1 MKEETQSS
9 SFLNMPNLQ
18 DVLNVGI
25 YIPKNE
31 KIYARF
37 VFIVFGIASLFMWN
51 IYLSCCG
58 ILNGKLFPNMGFI
71 QYVQTS
77 YMTSVFIGNL
87 TMALG
92 LTHIFDPHHCTVLF
106 NCIGAIQSSVICIC
120 IWYLHGTLQGCFLN
134 VVIAGL
140 IAFSCAILIP
150 ETFTLAA
157 IMPESFCSDVSL
169 GQSYSGAV
177 TFVLASILEYSLPH
191 DVDGRK
197 TLVVIM
203 FGISAVISLL
213 AAFLAQSL
221 TRSPW
226 SYSAI
231 DDIRR
236 NSNRSTLC
244 TVNNYRNDSQ
254 FSCEDSLLSI
264 SIDTESNFEIKNTN
278 MEVTRQIWP
287 QLYNIFISF
296 MVTLA
301 VFPTIC
307 TEWVSNL
314 PDSSSNIL
322 MIALVGMFHLGDMIG
337 RHLPRFGFVVPPSLL
352 WIFTTSRLAFI
363 PLYSMIKQASPDS
376 LLASVW
382 TKLFV
387 QFFLAFTNG
396 FFAYL
401 AFIYGPETVYFRY
414 NKEKASFLLSIY
426 NVAGMTAGSWLMNF
440 LIWIK
445 YF

>member
-1 MKEETQSS
+1 
-9 SFLNMPNLQ
+9 
-18 DVLNVGI
+18 
-25 YIPKNE
+25 
-31 KIYARF
+31 
-37 VFIVFGIASLFMWN
+37 
-51 IYLSCCG
+51 
-58 ILNGKLFPNMGFI
+58 
-71 QYVQTS
+71 
-77 YMTSVFIGNL
+77 MT
-87 TMALG
+87 LG

-106 NCIGAIQSSVICIC
+106 NCIGAIQSSAICVC
-120 IWYLHGTLQGCFLN
+120 VWYLHGTLRGCLLN
-134 VVIAGL
+134 VLIAGS

-177 TFVLASILEYSLPH
+177 TFALASLLECLLPH
-191 DVDGRK
+191 DVRGRK
-197 TLVVIM
+197 IFVVIM
-203 FGISAVISLL
+203 FGISAAISLL

-221 TRSPW
+221 MKSPW

-231 DDIRR
+231 DDIRK
-236 NSNRSTLC
+236 NSNHSTLC

-254 FSCEDSLLSI
+254 FSCGDSFLSI
-264 SIDTESNFEIKNTN
+264 SVETESNFEVKNTHI
-278 MEVTRQIWP
+278 EVTRQIWP

-314 PDSSSNIL
+314 PDSKSNTL

-337 RHLPRFGFVVPPSLL
+337 RNLPRFGFVIPPSLL

-363 PLYSMIKQASPDS
+363 PLYALIKQAPPNSA
-376 LLASVW
+376 LASVW
-382 TKLFV
+382 TKLIV
-387 QFFLAFTNG
+387 QFSLAFTNG

-414 NKEKASFLLSIY
+414 NKEKASFLLAIY

-440 LIWIK
+440 LIWIR